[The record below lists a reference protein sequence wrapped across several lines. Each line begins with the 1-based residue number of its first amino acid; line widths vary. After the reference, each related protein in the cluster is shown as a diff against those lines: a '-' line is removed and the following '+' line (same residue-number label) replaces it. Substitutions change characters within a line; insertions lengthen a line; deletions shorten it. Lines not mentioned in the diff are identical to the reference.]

1 MEANM
6 AEWAVFWGGL
16 VIFGLLPI
24 GVLGFAYWAGSDV
37 EGQDDLE
44 NIGSQDVDIQLK
56 RYKDQ

>member
-1 MEANM
+1 M

-24 GVLGFAYWAGSDV
+24 GILSYAYWVGSDID
-37 EGQDDLE
+37 GADDMDF
-44 NIGSQDVDIQLK
+44 IGSQDVDNHLK